1 MKELKKIK
9 KERKEEGKRD
19 RKREREKQRQLKTT
33 KVLACT
39 MIYDNIAYS
48 HFLIVSNIFITHF
61 H

>member
-48 HFLIVSNIFITHF
+48 HF
-61 H
+61 